1 MAQELVC
8 DDIDRCELPV
18 AAIRQPIRSSL
29 ILLCS
34 RDYKPRIRCRNDSR
48 QKKANQRLS
57 CPGPQGPEGTIRQII
72 PLANKGSLG
81 SVEDINTAAVAQRFA
96 LAVVIFVLFGQEDPK
111 LF

>member
-1 MAQELVC
+1 MTH
-8 DDIDRCELPV
+8 
-18 AAIRQPIRSSL
+18 
-29 ILLCS
+29 
-34 RDYKPRIRCRNDSR
+34 SR
-48 QKKANQRLS
+48 QKKANQSLS

-72 PLANKGSLG
+72 PLANKGGLR